1 MIFFGIFFCLVVVWF
16 FVASLANA
24 TYPLFVVL
32 SEAFE
37 TVFQSMDSDQDR
49 GIDEGEFVA
58 YFGVQSAPA
67 EPLRTGTGAPRWARA
82 LVLEQESPPQ
92 SLAAAPGIAGATRRA
107 PLTPPSANTTN
118 TANTVTTAKTAQNT
132 HTVATHQYKYS
143 LSPLEERRASTKPF
157 RPHQAPDLAIIAV
170 PRGEVLQT
178 PHIRVCW

>member
-1 MIFFGIFFCLVVVWF
+1 MAVVWF

-67 EPLRTGTGAPRWARA
+67 EPSEPSEQPPEQSEEAEQPEEGQAEQGKGTAGEQ
-82 LVLEQESPPQ
+82 LLLEDGTLEPEVPAGDEAVSPWPADDDGVEAQPESEPEPEAEPEPPPEEKQ
-92 SLAAAPGIAGATRRA
+92 
-107 PLTPPSANTTN
+107 
-118 TANTVTTAKTAQNT
+118 AKG
-132 HTVATHQYKYS
+132 KKGKKKKGKKKK
-143 LSPLEERRASTKPF
+143 R
-157 RPHQAPDLAIIAV
+157 
-170 PRGEVLQT
+170 
-178 PHIRVCW
+178 

>member
-1 MIFFGIFFCLVVVWF
+1 MILFLIFFGWFWFRF

-67 EPLRTGTGAPRWARA
+67 EPSEPSEQPPEQSEEAEQPEEGQAEQGKGTAGEQ
-82 LVLEQESPPQ
+82 LLLEDGTLEPEVPAGDEAVSPWP
-92 SLAAAPGIAGATRRA
+92 ADDGE
-107 PLTPPSANTTN
+107 
-118 TANTVTTAKTAQNT
+118 AQPEAEPELEAET
-132 HTVATHQYKYS
+132 HTVP
-143 LSPLEERRASTKPF
+143 PLI
-157 RPHQAPDLAIIAV
+157 QL
-170 PRGEVLQT
+170 
-178 PHIRVCW
+178 

>member
-1 MIFFGIFFCLVVVWF
+1 MILFWKFFCLVVVWF

-67 EPLRTGTGAPRWARA
+67 EQPPEQSQEAEQPEEGQAEQGKGSAGEQLLLAPPLPRLNTSAQCGRAGSLGCGCAGREWRAR
-82 LVLEQESPPQ
+82 
-92 SLAAAPGIAGATRRA
+92 
-107 PLTPPSANTTN
+107 
-118 TANTVTTAKTAQNT
+118 
-132 HTVATHQYKYS
+132 
-143 LSPLEERRASTKPF
+143 
-157 RPHQAPDLAIIAV
+157 
-170 PRGEVLQT
+170 
-178 PHIRVCW
+178 

>member
-1 MIFFGIFFCLVVVWF
+1 MILFWKSFCLVVVWF

-67 EPLRTGTGAPRWARA
+67 EQPPEQSQEAEQPEEGQAEQGKGSAGEQLLLEDGTVEPEVPAGDGAVSPWPADDGEA
-82 LVLEQESPPQ
+82 QPEAEPELEAEPEAEPEAPPEEQ
-92 SLAAAPGIAGATRRA
+92 Q
-107 PLTPPSANTTN
+107 
-118 TANTVTTAKTAQNT
+118 AKGKKSKQ
-132 HTVATHQYKYS
+132 KKKMGKKK
-143 LSPLEERRASTKPF
+143 R
-157 RPHQAPDLAIIAV
+157 
-170 PRGEVLQT
+170 
-178 PHIRVCW
+178 

>member
-1 MIFFGIFFCLVVVWF
+1 MILFWKFFCLVVVWF

-67 EPLRTGTGAPRWARA
+67 EQPPELSSSGAACRTGAPEA
-82 LVLEQESPPQ
+82 E
-92 SLAAAPGIAGATRRA
+92 AP
-107 PLTPPSANTTN
+107 PPSTSSSSASSQQGAAVS
-118 TANTVTTAKTAQNT
+118 TAPNAKT
-132 HTVATHQYKYS
+132 
-143 LSPLEERRASTKPF
+143 R
-157 RPHQAPDLAIIAV
+157 
-170 PRGEVLQT
+170 
-178 PHIRVCW
+178 